1 MKFAMD
7 LESDAL
13 EFYKTCCEATQD
25 TKLIGIFE
33 GIISVVEKRMN
44 ILERVRRENVTEM
57 ILEPI
62 KDLESDVF
70 LLESITKQDF
80 SNNLL
85 IELAVR
91 NEKKRQEFFE
101 TASEKIDF
109 LIEAADAFERFAEQN
124 QRNVDLLSSY
134 S

>member
-13 EFYKTCCEATQD
+13 EFYKTCREATQD
-25 TKLIGIFE
+25 TKLTGIFE
-33 GIISVVEKRMN
+33 GIISAVEKRMN

-70 LLESITKQDF
+70 LLESITKQDL

>member
-62 KDLESDVF
+62 KDLESNVF
-70 LLESITKQDF
+70 LLEPVAKQNLSDI
-80 SNNLL
+80 LL
-85 IELAVR
+85 IELAVK

-109 LIEAADAFERFAEQN
+109 LIEAADAFERFAEKN